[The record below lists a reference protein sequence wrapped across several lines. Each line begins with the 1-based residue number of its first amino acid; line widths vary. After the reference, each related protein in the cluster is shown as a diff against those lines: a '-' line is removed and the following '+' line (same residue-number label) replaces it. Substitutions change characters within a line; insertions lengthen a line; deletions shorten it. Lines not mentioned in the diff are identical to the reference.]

1 MGWFYTFFRHQLS
14 VIIFRRFF
22 CRKMR
27 MKPWKEINWLWKN
40 GFYGCW
46 YDGCPSNWRFIW
58 TWWIIS
64 CSWLW
69 LAFMFQFWSLR
80 LQVKNS
86 SEFKPI
92 IIKYFRPSL
101 ETYGRLLEFS
111 QQNGSFDGGD
121 QGLLNSFFSDWSTA
135 NINRILPFGY
145 NVHAA
150 ATYTYAPAYKQFA
163 NDVRVIHFLGSSKP
177 WTSQQPPSSG
187 GQFNSFWNV
196 WWKFYTNNYSPQ
208 GKPL

>member
-1 MGWFYTFFRHQLS
+1 MNYL
-14 VIIFRRFF
+14 
-22 CRKMR
+22 
-27 MKPWKEINWLWKN
+27 
-40 GFYGCW
+40 
-46 YDGCPSNWRFIW
+46 
-58 TWWIIS
+58 
-64 CSWLW
+64 
-69 LAFMFQFWSLR
+69 
-80 LQVKNS
+80 
-86 SEFKPI
+86 
-92 IIKYFRPSL
+92 FRPSL
-101 ETYGRLLEFS
+101 ETYGKLIEFS

-121 QGLLNSFFSDWSTA
+121 QGLLNSYFSDWSTA

-187 GQFNSFWNV
+187 GFNSFWNV

-208 GKPL
+208 GKLFKSSILGSKELGTIKCCKIFFRKFRSKFHSINMQH